1 MIGWCSFLGG
11 EVLSDS
17 DAPGGRKGRPSIS
30 GTAAEGVF
38 CFFILP
44 AADDAH
50 LGHP

>member
-1 MIGWCSFLGG
+1 MIGWCSFLG
-11 EVLSDS
+11 VRSSQTLSS
-17 DAPGGRKGRPSIS
+17 L
-30 GTAAEGVF
+30 GTERGCLSRTGTGAEGVF